1 MDTHTVKS
9 PFVLYGK
16 MDLIIVLYTYSP
28 CSGPACAISLSAPRI
43 LVFEAMWDA
52 FVKRV
57 VYVVQPKSSRNL
69 NAARK
74 PLVVQLWASRYRELY
89 PL

>member
-1 MDTHTVKS
+1 MQMFYVQTTVKRLTDKCFAEKMRPTEKKS
-9 PFVLYGK
+9 KPTKWCVVSNMGKDEKSSVL
-16 MDLIIVLYTYSP
+16 L
-28 CSGPACAISLSAPRI
+28 
-43 LVFEAMWDA
+43 
-52 FVKRV
+52 
-57 VYVVQPKSSRNL
+57 YVVQPKSSRNL

>member
-1 MDTHTVKS
+1 MS
-9 PFVLYGK
+9 PS
-16 MDLIIVLYTYSP
+16 DLNALPTEMSVS
-28 CSGPACAISLSAPRI
+28 SATALI
-43 LVFEAMWDA
+43 
-52 FVKRV
+52 
-57 VYVVQPKSSRNL
+57 YVVQPKSSRNL

>member
-1 MDTHTVKS
+1 MELPVTCPVRMFQNS
-9 PFVLYGK
+9 E
-16 MDLIIVLYTYSP
+16 I
-28 CSGPACAISLSAPRI
+28 
-43 LVFEAMWDA
+43 
-52 FVKRV
+52 
-57 VYVVQPKSSRNL
+57 YVVQPKSSRNL

>member
-1 MDTHTVKS
+1 MKILSKS
-9 PFVLYGK
+9 P
-16 MDLIIVLYTYSP
+16 S
-28 CSGPACAISLSAPRI
+28 RR
-43 LVFEAMWDA
+43 LVKLQGELK
-52 FVKRV
+52 VTEKEEIT
-57 VYVVQPKSSRNL
+57 YVVQPKSSRNL

>member
-1 MDTHTVKS
+1 MIEVQLKLSLCLIKHHTMK
-9 PFVLYGK
+9 
-16 MDLIIVLYTYSP
+16 T
-28 CSGPACAISLSAPRI
+28 
-43 LVFEAMWDA
+43 
-52 FVKRV
+52 
-57 VYVVQPKSSRNL
+57 YVVQPKISRNF

>member
-1 MDTHTVKS
+1 VACVVDWQKTFDRVNWAKLMQNLKITGIDWRERK
-9 PFVLYGK
+9 
-16 MDLIIVLYTYSP
+16 LISKL
-28 CSGPACAISLSAPRI
+28 
-43 LVFEAMWDA
+43 
-52 FVKRV
+52 
-57 VYVVQPKSSRNL
+57 YVVQPKSSRNL

>member
-1 MDTHTVKS
+1 MLHV
-9 PFVLYGK
+9 G
-16 MDLIIVLYTYSP
+16 DLFLAKLQHQYSLERVIRNFQTYPTNPAPTLHKLIRNIV
-28 CSGPACAISLSAPRI
+28 CI
-43 LVFEAMWDA
+43 
-52 FVKRV
+52 
-57 VYVVQPKSSRNL
+57 YVVQPKSSRNL

>member
-1 MDTHTVKS
+1 MEYVFNVKH
-9 PFVLYGK
+9 LT
-16 MDLIIVLYTYSP
+16 TYLVP
-28 CSGPACAISLSAPRI
+28 GIYIYFLFISI
-43 LVFEAMWDA
+43 
-52 FVKRV
+52 
-57 VYVVQPKSSRNL
+57 YVVQPKSSRNL

>member
-1 MDTHTVKS
+1 MEITKRRH
-9 PFVLYGK
+9 
-16 MDLIIVLYTYSP
+16 LIKVNIVFKAYSIIQLRNWKIMHVWTCLLP
-28 CSGPACAISLSAPRI
+28 L
-43 LVFEAMWDA
+43 
-52 FVKRV
+52 
-57 VYVVQPKSSRNL
+57 YVVLPKSSRNL

>member
-1 MDTHTVKS
+1 M
-9 PFVLYGK
+9 
-16 MDLIIVLYTYSP
+16 
-28 CSGPACAISLSAPRI
+28 AIKLNKASIRI
-43 LVFEAMWDA
+43 LTRNYVNVTERGSA
-52 FVKRV
+52 VI
-57 VYVVQPKSSRNL
+57 YVVQPKSSRNL

>member
-1 MDTHTVKS
+1 MPVKTNACKAENEA
-9 PFVLYGK
+9 FF
-16 MDLIIVLYTYSP
+16 IISENIVEYNTECL
-28 CSGPACAISLSAPRI
+28 
-43 LVFEAMWDA
+43 
-52 FVKRV
+52 
-57 VYVVQPKSSRNL
+57 YVVLPKSSRNL

>member
-1 MDTHTVKS
+1 MQTYKNKAGFQIMPSLYQSWRLEVTVGTTK
-9 PFVLYGK
+9 L
-16 MDLIIVLYTYSP
+16 
-28 CSGPACAISLSAPRI
+28 R
-43 LVFEAMWDA
+43 
-52 FVKRV
+52 VKKERGMK
-57 VYVVQPKSSRNL
+57 YVVQPKSSRNL